1 MVANDPAGTLVFPG
15 VAIAAWDPRFLLVIA
30 SLQKAEA
37 KGHIP
42 NTCVSVARW
51 PYAPSSRAG
60 SFPFAGFIP
69 ELFCCCFLVY
79 GWKQKSGLLPLIFL
93 IALLPAGGAGR
104 FIADPVFW
112 FCLLTSVLTLPSA
125 IGNSVRGPEPGLQS
139 FSPGKRFWSKLGG
152 ERATALSVLPYC
164 NWVGCPCRWTGEM
177 CSSSEGVQHT
187 YVVLYISDFPTLLSH
202 PSCPC
207 IYLPPPQAGTSAK
220 KKGDIRVSEP
230 QSPLQ
235 ERRWM
240 EQISSGLLSRSRCR
254 CWGQTPCQH
263 LLWELSVRRVI
274 FDAISCAGTKVF
286 L

>member
-1 MVANDPAGTLVFPG
+1 MASRPQQPCGQLSFCRVHPRAVLLLFSCLWMEAEVWVASFNL
-15 VAIAAWDPRFLLVIA
+15 
-30 SLQKAEA
+30 SY
-37 KGHIP
+37 
-42 NTCVSVARW
+42 CS
-51 PYAPSSRAG
+51 APCR
-60 SFPFAGFIP
+60 
-69 ELFCCCFLVY
+69 
-79 GWKQKSGLLPLIFL
+79 
-93 IALLPAGGAGR
+93 GAGR

-125 IGNSVRGPEPGLQS
+125 IRNSVPGPTPGLQS

-177 CSSSEGVQHT
+177 CSSSEGVQRT
-187 YVVLYISDFPTLLSH
+187 YVVLYVSDFPTLLSH

-274 FDAISCAGTKVF
+274 FDATSCAGTKVF
-286 L
+286 LWVWEASLPASKAKVSKW